1 MAAKLSTV
9 RKWENEFK
17 CKLEYKIAHQ
27 KVFRLHCINYK
38 TWESRINSMK
48 NINERWI
55 SPGTTVVEKDS

>member
-27 KVFRLHCINYK
+27 KCL
-38 TWESRINSMK
+38 
-48 NINERWI
+48 
-55 SPGTTVVEKDS
+55 DSIALIIKRRNQG